1 VLQGALPF
9 AQAVRNRSSK
19 GANTMRDQ
27 YDLDPALPL
36 EAGVDDSA
44 ELSIEDLEAVASA
57 ALLNVDSGAK
67 SLHGIGNAPM

>member
-1 VLQGALPF
+1 
-9 AQAVRNRSSK
+9 
-19 GANTMRDQ
+19 MRDQ
-27 YDLDPALPL
+27 YDLDPALHP

-44 ELSIEDLEAVASA
+44 ELSIEDLEAVAGA

>member
-1 VLQGALPF
+1 
-9 AQAVRNRSSK
+9 
-19 GANTMRDQ
+19 MRDQ